1 MEAVVLGLHVLLAI
15 GTVVLVL
22 LQQGKGADAGAAFGS
37 GASGTVFGAGGPG
50 TFLQRMTTL
59 AATLFFATSLA
70 LAVMA
75 AHRSDSDS
83 LLDRT
88 APAEMGEELPADSDL
103 PGMDEGPDD
112 ADTPVGDGGEGDLPP
127 IDEE

>member
-1 MEAVVLGLHVLLAI
+1 METIVLGIHVILAI
-15 GTVVLVL
+15 TTVVLVL

-50 TFLQRMTTL
+50 TFLQKMTTL
-59 AATLFFATSLA
+59 VATAFFATSLT

-75 AHRSDSDS
+75 AHRSDAPSVVED
-83 LLDRT
+83 
-88 APAEMGEELPADSDL
+88 AGPAEMGEELPGADDVPVMDDSSEV
-103 PGMDEGPDD
+103 DEGE
-112 ADTPVGDGGEGDLPP
+112 TDLPP

>member
-1 MEAVVLGLHVLLAI
+1 MEAVVLGIHVLLAI
-15 GTVVLVL
+15 TTVVLVL

-59 AATLFFATSLA
+59 VATLFFATSLA

-75 AHRSDSDS
+75 AHRSDTASV
-83 LLDRT
+83 LDRT
-88 APAEMGEELPADSDL
+88 APVEMGEELPADEDL
-103 PGMDEGPDD
+103 PAMEEAPATEDEPELD
-112 ADTPVGDGGEGDLPP
+112 GDEDLPP
-127 IDEE
+127 IDGD

>member
-1 MEAVVLGLHVLLAI
+1 MEAVVLGIHVLLAI
-15 GTVVLVL
+15 TTVVLVL

-50 TFLQRMTTL
+50 TFLQRMTTFV
-59 AATLFFATSLA
+59 ATMFFATSLA

-83 LLDRT
+83 LLDRS
-88 APAEMGEELPADSDL
+88 APVEMGEELPADSDL
-103 PGMDEGPDD
+103 PDMEESPADDE
-112 ADTPVGDGGEGDLPP
+112 TPVTDDGEGDLPP
-127 IDEE
+127 IDGE